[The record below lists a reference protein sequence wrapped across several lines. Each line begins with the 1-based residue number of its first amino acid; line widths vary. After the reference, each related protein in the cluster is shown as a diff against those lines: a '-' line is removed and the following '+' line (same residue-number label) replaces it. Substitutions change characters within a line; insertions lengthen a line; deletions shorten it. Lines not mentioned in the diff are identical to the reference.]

1 MRKVLQVTE
10 NDYEWELEDD
20 SSNYEE
26 NEELLGEIHLRRKRS
41 PQFGATP
48 FSNISSPFFINTP
61 TITMGDLAGPALV
74 LLLSAIGYYVTT
86 QAQIIVSKNSKY
98 YYEIVY

>member
-48 FSNISSPFFINTP
+48 FTNISSPFFINTP
-61 TITMGDLAGPALV
+61 TITMGDLAGPGLV
-74 LLLSAIGYYVTT
+74 LLLTAIGYYVTT
-86 QAQIIVSKNSKY
+86 QAPITVSKNSKY